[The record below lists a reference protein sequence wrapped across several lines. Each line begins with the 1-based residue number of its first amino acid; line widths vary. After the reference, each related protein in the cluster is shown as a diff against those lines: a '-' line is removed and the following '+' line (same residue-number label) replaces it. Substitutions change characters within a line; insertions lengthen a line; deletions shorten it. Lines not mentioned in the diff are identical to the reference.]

1 MKKKIKP
8 EIGILTLFILGGIIT
23 FGFICL
29 LQFVSASE
37 NLVGFIFTLL
47 AMHVGIVCFILSK
60 KLFKTKKKIRMHYYI
75 EYIMLACYLPF
86 LALAI
91 AKVQIDRTL
100 KLSLIFALT
109 GVVVIISAVND
120 YFLAKKLYSK
130 EGEYMKNE
138 KFKSIRICDNFYQT
152 SSFFP
157 MPTILVGTLAEDG
170 STTYGAYS
178 LCFPFYIA
186 GKDYHAMILNC
197 RNSSNTCKNLLRTGK
212 CTLNFVPDDKAILKE
227 TVRLGFPGD
236 EAKEKMKDFKLTM
249 IDGEM
254 QKEHPEEKFP
264 KIIDECFQVFECTW
278 MKEIDGAGEDHVQES
293 YKGPYHTCNGITSE
307 FGAHFILRIDKIL
320 LKEKYH
326 ETILE
331 GVKASGFPPL
341 PVDYGYRDSKNF
353 WIARKKKPYAETV
366 QAKAVDVQSVMYAA
380 NRIDPRVQFSKEAC
394 ETMTKVPRIFLTKA
408 LKGCVD
414 WALAHNVSLLLPE
427 HMEKI
432 RNKHS
437 ED

>member
-1 MKKKIKP
+1 MRKKIKP
-8 EIGILTLFILGGIIT
+8 EIKLLTLFILGEIIT

-29 LQFVSASE
+29 LQFVNARE

-47 AMHVGIVCFILSK
+47 GMHTGIVSFILSK
-60 KLFKTKKKIRMHYYI
+60 KLFKTKVKIRMHYYI

-91 AKVQIDRTL
+91 AKVDIGRTL

-109 GVVVIISAVND
+109 GVTVIVSIIND
-120 YFLAKKLYSK
+120 YLLAKKLLDKNGDVMKK
-130 EGEYMKNE
+130 ET
-138 KFKSIRICDNFYQT
+138 FKSTRICDNFYQS

-157 MPTILVGTLAEDG
+157 MPTLLVGTLAEDG

-178 LCFPFYIA
+178 LCFQFYIA

-197 RNSSNTCKNLLRTGK
+197 RNSSNTCKNILRTGK

-236 EAKEKMKDFKLTM
+236 GAKEKMKDFKLTM

-254 QKEHPEEKFP
+254 QKEFPNEKFP
-264 KIIDECFQVFECTW
+264 KIIEECFQVFECTW
-278 MKEIDGAGEDHVQES
+278 MKEIDGAENDTVQES
-293 YKGPYHTCNGITSE
+293 YKEPYHNCNGITSE

-320 LKEKYH
+320 LKDKYH
-326 ETILE
+326 KAIVD
-331 GVKASGFPPL
+331 GVTPNGFPPL

-353 WIARKKKPYAETV
+353 WIARKKKPYTETV

-380 NRIDPRVQFSKEAC
+380 NRIDPNVQFTKEAC
-394 ETMTKVPRIFLTKA
+394 SKLTKVPRIFLNKV

-414 WALAHNVSLLLPE
+414 WAIKHNVSLIEPKHIE
-427 HMEKI
+427 QI
-432 RNKHS
+432 QNKHS
-437 ED
+437 DE

>member
-8 EIGILTLFILGGIIT
+8 EIGILTLFILGEIIT

-178 LCFPFYIA
+178 
-186 GKDYHAMILNC
+186 
-197 RNSSNTCKNLLRTGK
+197 
-212 CTLNFVPDDKAILKE
+212 
-227 TVRLGFPGD
+227 
-236 EAKEKMKDFKLTM
+236 
-249 IDGEM
+249 
-254 QKEHPEEKFP
+254 
-264 KIIDECFQVFECTW
+264 
-278 MKEIDGAGEDHVQES
+278 
-293 YKGPYHTCNGITSE
+293 
-307 FGAHFILRIDKIL
+307 
-320 LKEKYH
+320 
-326 ETILE
+326 
-331 GVKASGFPPL
+331 
-341 PVDYGYRDSKNF
+341 
-353 WIARKKKPYAETV
+353 
-366 QAKAVDVQSVMYAA
+366 
-380 NRIDPRVQFSKEAC
+380 
-394 ETMTKVPRIFLTKA
+394 
-408 LKGCVD
+408 
-414 WALAHNVSLLLPE
+414 
-427 HMEKI
+427 
-432 RNKHS
+432 
-437 ED
+437 